1 MVTGDVFL
9 DFNKLAWIVTI
20 FVYFC
25 RYKDD
30 PTNIDEVELERAFGF
45 KIADLRNKKIADAAK
60 KEIDTKHGKSATFW
74 KGTFYNKTDLEK
86 KELQKGLEDTG
97 TFV

>member
-1 MVTGDVFL
+1 MVTGDVY
-9 DFNKLAWIVTI
+9 FNKLAWIVTI
-20 FVYFC
+20 SVYFC